1 VADTYWQAK
10 QAASVVKVEWEA
22 GPLAGVS
29 SDALRAE
36 RHSLLDTESGK
47 NVEEKGELSDARG
60 ETLNA
65 LYDVPYLAHA
75 TMEPMNAVAV
85 VDADSIQIWAGNQ
98 APDIALSAIADA
110 TGFSRE
116 QIRIHNQMLGG
127 GFGRRIL
134 PDYLVEAARVAQLSG
149 HPIKLVWSRED
160 DMRGDFYRPNSS
172 VKMSATVDGNVV
184 TSLQAKVAAPS
195 IMGQF
200 VGAVSNTLLPQW
212 LPNGLHNT
220 LAGLAASSDPAATE
234 GLVETGYEFPYMRTD
249 YVMQETSIP
258 IGYWRSVGH
267 SQNAFFMES
276 FIDELA
282 VRTEQDPLQFRLNH
296 LATDSR
302 GRKVL
307 EEVAA
312 RADWGN
318 PLPGQFQGLAVHESF
333 KTMVAQVVSVSIQDN
348 KIKVHKV
355 VCVVE
360 CGMAINP
367 DIVVAQMEGG
377 IVFALTAALKGEITV
392 VDGAVQQSNFHNYEM
407 LRMNETPEIEVHIME
422 SAEAPTGVGE
432 PGVPPLAP
440 ALANAVFAATGQR
453 LRQLPLK
460 LA

>member
-1 VADTYWQAK
+1 
-10 QAASVVKVEWEA
+10 
-22 GPLAGVS
+22 
-29 SDALRAE
+29 
-36 RHSLLDTESGK
+36 
-47 NVEEKGELSDARG
+47 
-60 ETLNA
+60 
-65 LYDVPYLAHA
+65 
-75 TMEPMNAVAV
+75 
-85 VDADSIQIWAGNQ
+85 
-98 APDIALSAIADA
+98 
-110 TGFSRE
+110 
-116 QIRIHNQMLGG
+116 
-127 GFGRRIL
+127 
-134 PDYLVEAARVAQLSG
+134 
-149 HPIKLVWSRED
+149 
-160 DMRGDFYRPNSS
+160 
-172 VKMSATVDGNVV
+172 
-184 TSLQAKVAAPS
+184 
-195 IMGQF
+195 
-200 VGAVSNTLLPQW
+200 
-212 LPNGLHNT
+212 
-220 LAGLAASSDPAATE
+220 
-234 GLVETGYEFPYMRTD
+234 MRTD